1 VNFDIISYQFYRA
14 LKGIWLDIS
23 DYVIGDV
30 NGFMGI
36 PGYGPMDR
44 IAARGTIHFT
54 LKNTDNAFTPNH
66 INCILGFE
74 KGTKFKLVI
83 THNGLSSTLFYGT
96 IEDILPE
103 KIGLH
108 WYTHVTAYDYIYKL
122 ATHDLQL
129 PAYTTNKSI
138 DEAVPLV
145 IANMPIAPI
154 STDYNAGQDTFP
166 YIFDS
171 MQDKTIALQE
181 LAKLA
186 HSELGYIYI
195 KHGAAADEILV
206 VDGRYTRTAEDIK
219 EVPVL
224 DDINLALEDGN
235 LLALEDGTE
244 LILDTYTED
253 VEFTSDNTAIG
264 MESGRYYYNEVKTK
278 VYPRKIDAAATSVLF
293 NLEHYI
299 TISAGETVTI
309 TGRFRDPDQE
319 AVSVAGLDMVTPVAT
334 IDYLMNTASD
344 GSGSDIT
351 ADLTVTVTYG
361 ANGAEYELTNNNA
374 SVGYVTKLQARGKGV
389 YIYRPVEYGAEYST
403 GINADGRQTLY
414 LDMKYQN
421 NPLAGE
427 SFAENILDIYS
438 QKRLVISGL
447 EYYPNRNNTLASA
460 FMFCSVGD
468 RIHVAENDT
477 NQENDFIIH
486 SIDFK
491 IIPKGVVACRYGL
504 MSESLLPAS
513 DFWRLGTVGKSE
525 LGVTTKLG
533 F

>member
-1 VNFDIISYQFYRA
+1 
-14 LKGIWLDIS
+14 
-23 DYVIGDV
+23 
-30 NGFMGI
+30 
-36 PGYGPMDR
+36 
-44 IAARGTIHFT
+44 
-54 LKNTDNAFTPNH
+54 
-66 INCILGFE
+66 
-74 KGTKFKLVI
+74 
-83 THNGLSSTLFYGT
+83 
-96 IEDILPE
+96 
-103 KIGLH
+103 
-108 WYTHVTAYDYIYKL
+108 
-122 ATHDLQL
+122 
-129 PAYTTNKSI
+129 
-138 DEAVPLV
+138 
-145 IANMPIAPI
+145 
-154 STDYNAGQDTFP
+154 
-166 YIFDS
+166 
-171 MQDKTIALQE
+171 
-181 LAKLA
+181 
-186 HSELGYIYI
+186 
-195 KHGAAADEILV
+195 
-206 VDGRYTRTAEDIK
+206 
-219 EVPVL
+219 
-224 DDINLALEDGN
+224 
-235 LLALEDGTE
+235 
-244 LILDTYTED
+244 
-253 VEFTSDNTAIG
+253 

-334 IDYLMNTASD
+334 TDYLMNTASD

-351 ADLTVTVTYG
+351 ADLAITVTYG

-468 RIHVAENDT
+468 RIHVTENDT